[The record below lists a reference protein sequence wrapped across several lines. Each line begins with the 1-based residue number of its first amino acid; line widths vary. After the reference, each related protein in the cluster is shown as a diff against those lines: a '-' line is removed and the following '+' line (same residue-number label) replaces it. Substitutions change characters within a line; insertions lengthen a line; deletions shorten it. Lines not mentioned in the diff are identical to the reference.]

1 VKVLVIADEK
11 KGSRLMQLSLQE
23 EGFTIDAVY
32 SEAEALLKATQGYN
46 LILLD
51 MDDCL
56 TFIRAL
62 RQKQITSPILCL
74 SYKDTV
80 VDIVAALNAGSDGY
94 LTKPF
99 AVIEL
104 AARMR
109 ALIRRGNGGRGVTL
123 VYADLRLNP
132 VSHKVWRNGI
142 EIHLSTK
149 EYGVLEY
156 FMRHPE
162 QILSREMI
170 VENAW
175 AEKVNFYSNLID
187 VYISYLRKKINQG
200 SGMELIHSIRGVGYI
215 FKIK

>member
-1 VKVLVIADEK
+1 
-11 KGSRLMQLSLQE
+11 MQLSLQE
-23 EGFTIDAVY
+23 EEFTIDAVY
-32 SEAEALLKATQGYN
+32 SEVEALLKATQGYN

-56 TFIRAL
+56 TIIRAL

-80 VDIVAALNAGSDGY
+80 ADIVATLNAGSDGY

-109 ALIRRGNGGRGVTL
+109 ALLRRRSGGRGVTL
-123 VYADLRLNP
+123 AYADLRLNP
-132 VSHKVWRNGI
+132 VSHKVWRNGV

-170 VENAW
+170 VEHAW
-175 AEKVNFYSNLID
+175 TEKINIYSNLID
-187 VYISYLRKKINQG
+187 VYISYLRKKIDQG
-200 SGMELIHSIRGVGYI
+200 SGVELIHTIRRVGYI